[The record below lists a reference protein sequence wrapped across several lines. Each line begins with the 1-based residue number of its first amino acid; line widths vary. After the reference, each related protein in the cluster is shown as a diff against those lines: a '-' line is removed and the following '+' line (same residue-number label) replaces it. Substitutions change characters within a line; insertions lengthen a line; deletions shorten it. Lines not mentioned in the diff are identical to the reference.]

1 MPVTP
6 VKLTPGKSVVT
17 KTATLLVAALPAG
30 TYKFQLDI
38 TDNLGATSRATITV
52 QVVALG

>member
-1 MPVTP
+1 MPDTP
-6 VKLTPGKSVVT
+6 VKLTPGQSVVT

-38 TDNLGATSRATITV
+38 TDVTGATSRAAITV
-52 QVVALG
+52 RVVAIG